1 MGQTSSLQEDGTF
14 ESQKTVFN
22 YFKVNVLN
30 GSLDTLN

>member
-14 ESQKTVFN
+14 EPQKTVFN
-22 YFKVNVLN
+22 YIVNVLN